1 MKNILLIQSSPRRS
15 GSLSRT
21 VAQSVVHDLHAH
33 QPQAKVVIRDLAA
46 NPPSHVGLSLI
57 IGIHAPTEKRAPDQA
72 TAVALSD
79 RLVDEL
85 LEADVLV
92 IGVPMHNF
100 GLPSTLKAW
109 IDHIVRPGRTFSY
122 GANGP
127 EGLVKG
133 KRVILVLSRGGV
145 YSNGPAKP
153 FDFQEPYLRIVLGFL
168 GITEVDVV
176 RVEGVATDAIGPEK
190 ALAAAIAQ
198 SKQILARV
206 R

>member
-21 VAQSVVHDLHAH
+21 VAQSVVHDLQAR

-46 NPPSHVGLSLI
+46 NPPSHVGLSFI
-57 IGIHAPTEKRAPDQA
+57 VGIHAPTEKRAPDQA
-72 TAVALSD
+72 MAVALSD
-79 RLVDEL
+79 GLVDEL

-176 RVEGVATDAIGPEK
+176 HVEGVATDAIGPEK

-198 SKQILARV
+198 SKQILARAG
-206 R
+206 